1 MAINGAGTEGVDRF
15 VRSILGGTGIRARSA
30 ALGRQDALR
39 EALTGSQV
47 DNTRAEAALR
57 QNKLTNLDPAVLGP
71 AIAGAL
77 GIPDAQGG
85 NLATVGGAG
94 LGNVSEMAQA
104 LRTAQMVSAQRAARN
119 SALSGNMNEANANL
133 FGVANG
139 PQKLSAVE
147 GGVTLNPLATPD
159 QNDFTPTDVGQAM
172 IGADNARAAASYASA
187 ARQKAGIAA
196 DRAGNYETIDTGEGG
211 LVRHNKLTNVVD
223 SILGADNQPVRKAAK
238 AEATL
243 LPEHVADA
251 VLGKVTD
258 AMGNATPDP
267 EAYGQFQAWQAEKAK
282 TDPRYSNAAFAVQ
295 RYQTE
300 APVGSRMAI
309 TSPDAKGVNHLGIG
323 NVSAPGAM
331 DLQGNP
337 LPALVAAITGGNAQR
352 GNAGNAI
359 QDNALTGSGSSPA
372 KQGGDGDPSSL
383 VRQAVAPD
391 ATTGTAPTGEAATLG
406 ILNGGAA
413 PAAAGQ
419 VATPQSEAEYN
430 ALPAGT
436 LYQHPDG
443 TIKRKGG

>member
-1 MAINGAGTEGVDRF
+1 
-15 VRSILGGTGIRARSA
+15 VRSILGGTGIRARA
-30 ALGRQDALR
+30 AAQGRQDALR

-47 DNTRAEAALR
+47 DNTRAETALR
-57 QNKLTNLDPAVLGP
+57 QNKLSNLDPAVLGP

-77 GIPDAQGG
+77 GVPTEQGG
-85 NLATVGGAG
+85 NLATVGNAG

-119 SALSGNMNEANANL
+119 AALGGNLNEANANL

-159 QNDFTPTDVGQAM
+159 QNDFTPTAIGQAM

-187 ARQKAGIAA
+187 DRQKAGIAA
-196 DRAGNYETIDTGEGG
+196 DKAGNYETIDTPEG
-211 LVRHNKLTNVVD
+211 LMSHNKLTNAVQA
-223 SILGADNQPVRKAAK
+223 ILGSDNQPLRKAEK
-238 AEATL
+238 NGATL

-267 EAYGQFQAWQAEKAK
+267 EAYGQFSAWQAQKAQ
-282 TDPRYSNAAFAVQ
+282 TDPRYLNAAFAMQ

-309 TSPDAKGVNHLGIG
+309 ATPDAKGANHLGIG
-323 NVSAPGAM
+323 NVSAPGAL
-331 DLQGNP
+331 DLEGNA
-337 LPALVAAITGGNAQR
+337 LPALVATVVGNKAPPPDNSV
-352 GNAGNAI
+352 GALHA
-359 QDNALTGSGSSPA
+359 NALGANGSSPA

-383 VRQAVAPD
+383 VRPPAGNPV
-391 ATTGTAPTGEAATLG
+391 LN
-406 ILNGGAA
+406 ILEGGAA
-413 PAAAGQ
+413 APAPPLSGA
-419 VATPQSEAEYN
+419 VAQPKSEAEYN
-430 ALPAGT
+430 ALPPGT
-436 LYQHPDG
+436 TYMHPDG
-443 TIKRKGG
+443 TIKVKGG

>member
-1 MAINGAGTEGVDRF
+1 MAITGAGTEGVDRF
-15 VRSILGGTGIRARSA
+15 VKSILGGQGIRARA
-30 ALGRQDALR
+30 ASMGRQDALR

-57 QNKLTNLDPAVLGP
+57 QNKLSNLDPAVLGP

-119 SALSGNMNEANANL
+119 SALSGNLNEANANL

-139 PQKLSAVE
+139 PQKLAAIE
-147 GGVTLNPLATPD
+147 GGMSLNPLATPD
-159 QNDFTPTDVGQAM
+159 SQTISPTDVGQAM
-172 IGADNARAAASYASA
+172 ITADLARAGASNASA
-187 ARQKAGIAA
+187 ARSRAGISA
-196 DRAGNYETIDTGEGG
+196 DKAGNYETIDTGEGG
-211 LVRHNKLTNVVD
+211 LVRHNKLTNAVD
-223 SILGADNQPVRKAAK
+223 AILGADNQPVRKAAK

-267 EAYGQFQAWQAEKAK
+267 EAYGQFQAWQADKAK
-282 TDPRYSNAAFAVQ
+282 TDPRYANAAFAVQ

-309 TSPDAKGVNHLGIG
+309 TTPDAKGNNHLGIG

-331 DLQGNP
+331 DMEGNP
-337 LPALVAAITGGNAQR
+337 LPALVAAV
-352 GNAGNAI
+352 
-359 QDNALTGSGSSPA
+359 SGSKILPPDNSVGALRSNAVAADGAPPV

-383 VRQAVAPD
+383 IRPPADNPVLSILQGAPVAP
-391 ATTGTAPTGEAATLG
+391 TAPQS
-406 ILNGGAA
+406 GA
-413 PAAAGQ
+413 

-436 LYQHPDG
+436 PYQHPDG
-443 TIKRKGG
+443 TIKVKGG